1 MIDLTECIEKL
12 SSEQEPERIYAAED
26 LGYANQVA
34 GVAALLARL
43 EMEPSAAVKQAIFT
57 ALGQIEDESVI
68 EAMIGLLD
76 SEDAFV
82 RNQAVEV
89 LRQRDGRTVPYLE
102 GAFNEGDGDRRK
114 FVVDVLAYVGGT
126 ESIGIYQRAL
136 ADADINVVISA
147 IESAGAA
154 RRRELKERIE
164 ALVVGSA
171 HPMLLSACLEALAE
185 IGDHGSVASI
195 RKLFG
200 KAESIPAY
208 LAPSYVK
215 LVGARGTPEDTGEL
229 VELIERPGLD
239 EAVVNALATLRAR
252 FPGLG
257 LPARLSGI
265 LKQIVGKRESP
276 HLAYHA
282 LRLMAGLAPD
292 AELFAFAAACLND
305 PEKAVRIGAAQTLGE
320 WDSVE
325 SAPLLEAFV
334 RREKDE
340 EILQALSRSGRP

>member
-12 SSEQEPERIYAAED
+12 SSEQEPDRIYAAED

-43 EMEPSAAVKQAIFT
+43 EVEPSAAVKQAIFA

-68 EAMIGLLD
+68 EAMIALLD

-89 LRQRDGRTVPYLE
+89 LRQRDGRIGTYLE
-102 GAFNEGDGDRRK
+102 RAFNEGDADRRK
-114 FVVDVLAYVGGT
+114 FVVDVLAYMGGT

-136 ADADINVVISA
+136 ADADVNVRISA

-154 RRRELKERIE
+154 HRRELKERIE
-164 ALVVGSA
+164 ALAIAGA
-171 HPMLLSACLEALAE
+171 HPMVLSACLEALAE
-185 IGDHGSVASI
+185 IGDQASVAAI
-195 RKLFG
+195 HERFG
-200 KAESIPAY
+200 KHGSIPAY

-215 LVGARGTPEDTGEL
+215 LVGARGGPEDTGEL
-229 VELIERPGLD
+229 VDLIHRPGLE
-239 EAVVNALATLRAR
+239 EAVVNSLATLRAR
-252 FPGLG
+252 FPSLC
-257 LPARLSGI
+257 LPAALSGI
-265 LKQIVGKRESP
+265 LKQIVAKRESP

-282 LRLMAGLAPD
+282 LRLMAGLTPD
-292 AELFAFAAACLND
+292 GEVFTFVGGCLND

-320 WDSVE
+320 WDNAE
-325 SAPLLEAFV
+325 SASLLEAFAH
-334 RREKDE
+334 REKDE
-340 EILQALSRSGRP
+340 EILQALSRSGRS